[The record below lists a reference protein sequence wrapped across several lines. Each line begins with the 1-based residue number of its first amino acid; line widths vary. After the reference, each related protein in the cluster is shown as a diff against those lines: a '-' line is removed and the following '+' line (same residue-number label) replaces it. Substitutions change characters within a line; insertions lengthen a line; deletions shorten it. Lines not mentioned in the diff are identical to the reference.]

1 MTKEFDLPSGKYVV
15 VKVPDDARGFCEMEN
30 GNICYLYGQG
40 LGNFIGKREL
50 PFSSL
55 IAPIKDLTE
64 PQVKAI
70 GFETILEFA
79 KFLHSLEIYSVN
91 PYGESEPE
99 NCVFTEKDVAEL
111 EEKVI
116 KWQTAQA
123 NTGTHILL
131 KKI

>member
-50 PFSSL
+50 PFSS
-55 IAPIKDLTE
+55 
-64 PQVKAI
+64 
-70 GFETILEFA
+70 